1 VAVITSGGLRVKV
14 PKEGTPSISAS
25 AKPAVKISP
34 ASSSNP
40 FVITV
45 RYARESDQT
54 MLAVA
59 RKLSRR
65 KNLTHADVVPE
76 PETKK
81 E

>member
-40 FVITV
+40 FVNAMK
-45 RYARESDQT
+45 YAKGSDQT
-54 MLAVA
+54 MLAA
-59 RKLSRR
+59 TRELLRR
-65 KNLTHADVVPE
+65 KDLTHADVIPE
-76 PETKK
+76 PEAKK